1 MGSVASKEA
10 AAFSEISQYK
20 EHMAM
25 WICLHQE
32 HHGHLMLKTCHHN
45 NQNWIPVA

>member
-1 MGSVASKEA
+1 MGIVASKEA

-32 HHGHLMLKTCHHN
+32 QHSHLMLKIYGHN
-45 NQNWIPVA
+45 SQNWIPVA